1 MTDLPLAGTPP
12 GVLDPAGPDE
22 PDDTSVLAVFR
33 NRPFL
38 LLWLSQAFTQIGGNM
53 VIYGLTVIILETT
66 RSNTAVSILILTF
79 LGPAVLFSAVAGVY
93 VDRFDKRV
101 VLIVTNLLRSLA
113 FVALFLVGGNLPA
126 ILVLNVV
133 VSTITVFFG
142 PAEAAMI
149 PQLVPRHQLTAA
161 NGVFT
166 LTLNA
171 AFAIGF
177 ALLGPIVVTLM
188 GAPALIV
195 VVAACYLIAA
205 GFCWTLPAAPPVP
218 QNGAAAGVAH
228 DTGEAVGS
236 VVDQLR
242 EGLAFIRT
250 TPKIKW
256 ALLYLGIAASLVGVL
271 GVIGPNFARDALLLE
286 PKDFVVVV
294 LPLGFG
300 IVMGILVLNNY
311 GDLIPRRRLIEGG
324 LVALGILLAM
334 LAGAGPITR
343 ALQRAETATG
353 LGSIADFTSLLA
365 IVVLIALLAGV
376 AYAFVAIPSQTQLQ
390 EEIPEEARGRVFGIL
405 NMLVSVASFAPI
417 IIVGPVADLFG
428 NATVLFLVAVAIFV
442 SGIVSII
449 RRGRLRPEESTA
461 KSKGPKRQAGLDP
474 VAVSLQ
480 ADLEVG
486 HRRTSRKAD
495 GAGQASALDPGATQ
509 PTDAAATQPF
519 EATAAA
525 DADAGPVAVAAPP
538 TASEPDDDAGI
549 SPS

>member
-1 MTDLPLAGTPP
+1 MTDLPLAGAGP
-12 GVLDPAGPDE
+12 GVLEPTGPDE
-22 PDDTSVLAVFR
+22 PDEPGVLDVFR

-53 VIYGLTVIILETT
+53 VIYGLTVIILEET

-93 VDRFDKRV
+93 VDRLDKRH
-101 VLIVTNLLRSLA
+101 VLVVTNLLRSLA
-113 FVALFLVGGNLPA
+113 FVGLFLVGGNLPL
-126 ILVLNVV
+126 ILVLNIV

-149 PQLVPRHQLTAA
+149 PQLVPRKQLTAA
-161 NGVFT
+161 NGIFT

-205 GFCWTLPAAPPVP
+205 GFCWTLPPAPPT
-218 QNGAAAGVAH
+218 AAATAGAGVAH
-228 DTGEAVGS
+228 DAEEAVGS
-236 VVDQLR
+236 VLDQLR
-242 EGLAFIRT
+242 EGIAFIRT

-271 GVIGPNFARDALLLE
+271 GVIGPNFARDALGLE
-286 PKDFVVVV
+286 PKDFVVIV

-334 LAGAGPITR
+334 LAGAGPIAR
-343 ALQRAETATG
+343 LLQRAETATG
-353 LGSIADFTSLLA
+353 LGSLADFTSLLA

-417 IIVGPVADLFG
+417 IIVGPVADVFG
-428 NATVLFLVAVAIFV
+428 NATVLFLVAIAILV
-442 SGIVSII
+442 SGILSII
-449 RRGRLRPEESTA
+449 RRGRLRPEET
-461 KSKGPKRQAGLDP
+461 KETSKGPKKPAGLDP
-474 VAVSLQ
+474 VSVSLQ

-486 HRRTSRKAD
+486 HRRTRP
-495 GAGQASALDPGATQ
+495 ASAAAVPQPTGDPADTGDASTDQTAVIAGGAT
-509 PTDAAATQPF
+509 
-519 EATAAA
+519 
-525 DADAGPVAVAAPP
+525 AP
-538 TASEPDDDAGI
+538 EPADDDPVI
-549 SPS
+549 TPS